1 MLIIWTYVPISS
13 KIIQRSI
20 RYVSSV
26 VINMIP
32 DGSEIIIYQ
41 KATKH
46 NVVLCGICYETVI
59 QNHLINQRV
68 STAM

>member
-13 KIIQRSI
+13 KIIQRSV

-26 VINMIP
+26 AINMIP

-41 KATKH
+41 QATKH
-46 NVVLCGICYETVI
+46 KVVYVVFVMKLLYKII
-59 QNHLINQRV
+59 
-68 STAM
+68 